1 MDWELSIKH
10 LISGFIP
17 VVAVLALYF
26 VILLMRGKR
35 QKIGHIVFSL
45 VFCFYLT
52 GILTMTGIWYLS
64 TFDPRIVYIPFVDM
78 IRGPVGT
85 VLNIILFIPL
95 GIFLPLLYK
104 KYDKIGKIV
113 LIGFL
118 ISLSVEIVQMFG
130 CGATDINDLI
140 TNTVGACLGF
150 CVYKALHKIIPKSWL
165 EKIQVDGVQCVF
177 ELAIFWICTLL
188 IMITIQPQIYHAL
201 FNASRTGGDMQIW
214 N

>member
-1 MDWELSIKH
+1 MPLSDQTAGRSLRIA
-10 LISGFIP
+10 
-17 VVAVLALYF
+17 AVSVRIIGRSDSLYA
-26 VILLMRGKR
+26 
-35 QKIGHIVFSL
+35 
-45 VFCFYLT
+45 
-52 GILTMTGIWYLS
+52 
-64 TFDPRIVYIPFVDM
+64 
-78 IRGPVGT
+78 
-85 VLNIILFIPL
+85 
-95 GIFLPLLYK
+95 
-104 KYDKIGKIV
+104 DKIGKIV